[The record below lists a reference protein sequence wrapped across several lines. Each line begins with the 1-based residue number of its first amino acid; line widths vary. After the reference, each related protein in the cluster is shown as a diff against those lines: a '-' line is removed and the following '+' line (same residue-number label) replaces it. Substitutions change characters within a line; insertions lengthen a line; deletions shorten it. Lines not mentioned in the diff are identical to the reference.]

1 VTNWALALPPRGG
14 EIAGESTGQSLPLQ
28 SLAPRRRQR
37 DGFARVTGS
46 LVVSLR
52 SSDPNEFQSRET
64 GICTVCA
71 PFPSNLR
78 RDTNARRSS
87 LESSLIARD
96 RGDRR
101 GEERWEYRDPR
112 AHPRTEGRTLM
123 SLPYR
128 SEGSLSL
135 SLSLLSRHGERR
147 STWIRHISD
156 RLNSTRIEVG
166 GEGEERR
173 GGFLYLPSNCEMRIR
188 RPRKHPHAS
197 L

>member
-101 GEERWEYRDPR
+101 GEERWEF
-112 AHPRTEGRTLM
+112 
-123 SLPYR
+123 
-128 SEGSLSL
+128 SLSL
-135 SLSLLSRHGERR
+135 SLSL
-147 STWIRHISD
+147 ISAWRTPFD
-156 RLNSTRIEVG
+156 LDPTYFRPFEFHAD
-166 GEGEERR
+166 R
-173 GGFLYLPSNCEMRIR
+173 GGGGGGGAAR
-188 RPRKHPHAS
+188 RVPLSAI
-197 L
+197 